1 MNAQMSSY
9 ETGRIMRR
17 VSRWKTDWEVRQKD
31 QIIYHLLARYRKHY
45 AQGIT
50 QGKKGH
56 RSIQGPK
63 LDSLVIMMGQHRSFH
78 LSTTPPNMAHHPYIM
93 TSTTSTSSTLTPFD
107 AFKAILDIQLEA
119 YCDYITEGDE
129 GDSSMM
135 LAFGD
140 ADHYEGWLRLDIEDG
155 DRVMIDWKMRKYSE
169 QSEGQRDELIA
180 LFQKLNSAVI
190 FAAHHS
196 DCQFDVTYAENVVG
210 Q

>member
-1 MNAQMSSY
+1 
-9 ETGRIMRR
+9 
-17 VSRWKTDWEVRQKD
+17 
-31 QIIYHLLARYRKHY
+31 
-45 AQGIT
+45 
-50 QGKKGH
+50 
-56 RSIQGPK
+56 
-63 LDSLVIMMGQHRSFH
+63 
-78 LSTTPPNMAHHPYIM
+78 M

-107 AFKAILDIQLEA
+107 AFKAILDIQLEP
-119 YCDYITEGDE
+119 YSDYWGDCAN
-129 GDSSMM
+129 GGSSLM

-140 ADHYEGWLRLDIEDG
+140 DNHYNGWLTLDIEDG
-155 DRVMIDWKMRKYSE
+155 DRVTIDYKMHKYSE